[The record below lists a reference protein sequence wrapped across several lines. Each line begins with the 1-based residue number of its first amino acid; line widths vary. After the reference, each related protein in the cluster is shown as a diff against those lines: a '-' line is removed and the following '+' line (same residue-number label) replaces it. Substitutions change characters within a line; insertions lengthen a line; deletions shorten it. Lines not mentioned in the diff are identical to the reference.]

1 MSSSFDS
8 APARSGST
16 PAERQDTDMTP
27 AEHRDED
34 TLPDAVLAAED
45 GYIPDE
51 DAPRAGPL
59 ANVGAAVVVIAFGAF
74 GIISSLSL
82 GIGSAAGPSAGTW
95 PFAISVVITLLGI
108 TLLFTGRR
116 LQDAEK
122 FTRQSAA
129 VIVGVVSL
137 VGATFLLP
145 VIGFEIPSFLL
156 LLVWMKF
163 LGGESWRLSIVIGAL
178 ITAAFYA
185 IFLLALRVPLPHLF

>member
-1 MSSSFDS
+1 MSGAFDS
-8 APARSGST
+8 ASVRSGST

-27 AEHRDED
+27 AGHRDAD
-34 TLPDAVLAAED
+34 TLPHTVLAAED

-59 ANVGAAVVVIAFGAF
+59 ANVGAALVVIAFGAF

-82 GIGSAAGPSAGTW
+82 DIGSAAGPSAGTW

-108 TLLFTGRR
+108 ALLFTGRR

-129 VIVGVVSL
+129 VVVGVVSL

-163 LGGESWRLSIVIGAL
+163 LGGESWRLSILIGAL